1 MLPRLRDTV
10 VSIWIWALLGLLT
23 VVYFPIVLLLRIV
36 LWPIDR
42 WNYTGGSLFRSIA
55 RPMVRLNPR
64 WHFEIRGTPPAN
76 PRNPYVVIA
85 NHESFADIVL
95 LSLLPW
101 EMKWLSKVSIMRIPF
116 FGWIMWAARDIPVHR
131 GMAASAR
138 AALAE
143 CSRRLNGHMS
153 IMIFPEGTRS
163 PTRDLLPFK
172 DGAFRLAIDH
182 QVPILP
188 IALYGT
194 RKAIAKNDWRI
205 GPAHA
210 VARILEPIPTE
221 GLEPKD
227 LQGFKRRVQAI
238 VDAARNELRTELE
251 GEDATSGEPLEAP

>member
-1 MLPRLRDTV
+1 MLSRFRDTV
-10 VSIWIWALLGLLT
+10 ISIWTWGILAVLS

-42 WNYTGGSLFRSIA
+42 WNYTGGRLFRSIA
-55 RPMVRLNPR
+55 LPMVHLNPR
-64 WHFEIRGTPPAN
+64 WHFEIRGTPPAD
-76 PRNPYVVIA
+76 PRHPYVVIA

-101 EMKWLSKVSIMRIPF
+101 EMKWLSKVSIMRVPF

-138 AALAE
+138 AAIAE
-143 CSRRLNGHMS
+143 CSRRLKGHMS

-188 IALYGT
+188 IAIYGT
-194 RKAIAKNDWRI
+194 RQAIAKHDWRI
-205 GPAHA
+205 GATHA
-210 VARILEPIPTE
+210 VARILEPIPTV

-227 LQGFKRRVQAI
+227 LQGFKRRVREI
-238 VDAARNELRTELE
+238 VDAARSELRAELE
-251 GEDATSGEPLEAP
+251 GEDATSGGPSEAP

>member
-1 MLPRLRDTV
+1 MTSRIIDTV
-10 VSIWIWALLGLLT
+10 LSIWTWAILGLLT
-23 VVYFPIVLLLRIV
+23 IVYFPIVLLLRIV
-36 LWPIDR
+36 LWPVDR
-42 WNYTGGSLFRSIA
+42 WNYTGGRLFRSIA
-55 RPMVRLNPR
+55 LPMVHLNPR

-101 EMKWLSKVSIMRIPF
+101 EMKWLSKVSIMRVPF

-131 GMAASAR
+131 GMASSAR
-138 AALAE
+138 AAMAE
-143 CSRRLNGHMS
+143 CSRRLKGHMS

-163 PTRDLLPFK
+163 STRELLPFK

-194 RKAIAKNDWRI
+194 RQAIARHDWRI
-205 GPAHA
+205 GTSHA
-210 VARILEPIPTE
+210 VARILEPIPTG
-221 GLEPKD
+221 GLTPKD

-238 VDAARNELRTELE
+238 VDEARLELRAELA
-251 GEDATSGEPLEAP
+251 GEQPGPEAPATPS